1 MGAWGPG
8 LYSDDFA
15 LDLRTTISA
24 VSRLPLDGAEIVG
37 LLRDLEPVTPPD
49 EGYIT
54 FWLVVAD
61 QLHRRGIH
69 SEAQAQA
76 VAIIEDNSNLAALE
90 DLGMSEPDLRKRRR
104 SLEKLRD
111 TLSGP
116 LPDKQRKTLKKPQVL
131 LMEPGQVYVY
141 PVDSR
146 SSCVNPYFT
155 DATRPT
161 FEPARCGVFQVFN
174 AGHALGYLAWY
185 DLATA
190 RRPFRRRPSLKAA
203 AAAVD
208 AARGGVGTLTRLH
221 SSRMQLELLGS
232 VDSPPRPKPAEED
245 TIRVTASDI
254 SIANLLSRW
263 ARPGLFR

>member
-37 LLRDLEPVTPPD
+37 LMCDLEPTAPED
-49 EGYIT
+49 EDYTT
-54 FWLVVAD
+54 FWLVLAD
-61 QLHRRGIH
+61 QLQRRGIP
-69 SEAQAQA
+69 SEAQARA
-76 VAIIEDNSNLAALE
+76 VAIIDNGSNLGILE
-90 DLGMSEPDLRKRRR
+90 ELGMSESDLRKRRR
-104 SLEKLRD
+104 NLEKLGD

-116 LPDKQRKTLKKPQVL
+116 VPRKQRKTLKNPQVL
-131 LMEPGQVYVY
+131 LLERGQVYAY

-146 SSCVNPYFT
+146 GHCVNPYFT
-155 DATRPT
+155 DTTRPA
-161 FEPARCGVFQVFN
+161 FEPAKWGAFQIVN

-185 DLATA
+185 ELVTA
-190 RRPFRRRPSLKAA
+190 GRPLRRKPSLTRA

-208 AARGGVGTLTRLH
+208 PSRSGVGTLTRLH
-221 SSRMQLELLGS
+221 ASRMRLELLGS
-232 VDSPPRPKPAEED
+232 VDSPPLPQPPQDR

-263 ARPGLFR
+263 ARRGTFR